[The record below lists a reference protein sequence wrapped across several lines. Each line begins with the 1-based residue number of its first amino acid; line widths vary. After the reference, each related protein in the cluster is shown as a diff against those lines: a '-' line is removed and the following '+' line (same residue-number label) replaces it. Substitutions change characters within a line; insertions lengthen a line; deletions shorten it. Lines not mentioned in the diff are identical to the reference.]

1 MAPLSSLCYRSE
13 VQRSQERMWVNCYF
27 PFGVWLLVIQEVRVS
42 LKYYRRGF
50 MYLPLL
56 HVL

>member
-1 MAPLSSLCYRSE
+1 MGELLFPL
-13 VQRSQERMWVNCYF
+13 W
-27 PFGVWLLVIQEVRVS
+27 GVALLVIEEVRVS